1 MNYTYIIVTILFI
14 VCCSIAAYRYY
25 KNYINQEIDRSFVE
39 NNQFLNN
46 PGQTEAQ
53 LYLFYTKWCPH
64 CKDALTVWDNLKT
77 SQQFTKYN
85 LNFMTIDC
93 EDDTNEQLV
102 LDFKIKEYP
111 TYILLLN
118 NKKFVYDTNL
128 QSNTLE
134 RFLNAVYEKSGIM
147 IESSKT

>member
-1 MNYTYIIVTILFI
+1 MNYIYIIVTILFV

-25 KNYINQEIDRSFVE
+25 KNYINQEIDRPFVE
-39 NNQFLNN
+39 NNQFLYN
-46 PGQTEAQ
+46 PEQIQGEM
-53 LYLFYTKWCPH
+53 YLFYTKWCPH
-64 CKDALTVWDNLKT
+64 CKDAMETWENIKA
-77 SQQFTKYN
+77 SQQFAKYN

-93 EDDTNEQLV
+93 EDKTNEQVV

-118 NKKFVYDTNL
+118 NKKYVYDANL

-134 RFLNAVYEKSGIM
+134 RFLNAVYKKSGLM
-147 IESSKT
+147 IENTKS